1 MVKNKFF
8 KVANNSSL
16 GYEGYTELV
25 FKMSGVTEPL
35 IVPFLVTA
43 EEISMPIIG
52 YNVIEELVKGEM
64 QKSNPKIA
72 EMLGGS
78 LRDVSKK
85 KVKGLV
91 TMIQKKVS
99 YDEPES
105 LGDVKVGRKDI
116 AIPRGTNLKMK
127 CISHCGPLRVDTPVI
142 FQPEAKLELH
152 CDLVIGEEIMLAK
165 GGKTTIFLV
174 PVSNPR
180 SSDVV
185 LKDRTKVGVIIPVVS
200 VIPCPV
206 DAELNCVDT
215 KSNVQIQDT
224 VEKEWLSKIDL
235 DHLSVSRRKKV
246 KELLMK
252 EKGVFSKDS
261 LDIGEIKGLKMKINL
276 KDSEPVKKSYTSIL
290 PFSDKKPYVTNFPN
304 FFFSISCHLR

>member
-1 MVKNKFF
+1 M
-8 KVANNSSL
+8 
-16 GYEGYTELV
+16 
-25 FKMSGVTEPL
+25 FKMSDVAEPL

-52 YNVIEELVKGEM
+52 YNVIEELVRGEM

-72 EMLGGS
+72 QMLGGS

-116 AIPRGTNLKMK
+116 VIPRGTNLKMK

-152 CDLVIGEEIMLAK
+152 CDLVIGEGIMLAK
-165 GGKTTIFLV
+165 GGKLLDFLYLY
-174 PVSNPR
+174 PILA
-180 SSDVV
+180 VV
-185 LKDRTKVGVIIPVVS
+185 ML
-200 VIPCPV
+200 
-206 DAELNCVDT
+206 
-215 KSNVQIQDT
+215 
-224 VEKEWLSKIDL
+224 
-235 DHLSVSRRKKV
+235 
-246 KELLMK
+246 
-252 EKGVFSKDS
+252 
-261 LDIGEIKGLKMKINL
+261 
-276 KDSEPVKKSYTSIL
+276 Y
-290 PFSDKKPYVTNFPN
+290 
-304 FFFSISCHLR
+304 